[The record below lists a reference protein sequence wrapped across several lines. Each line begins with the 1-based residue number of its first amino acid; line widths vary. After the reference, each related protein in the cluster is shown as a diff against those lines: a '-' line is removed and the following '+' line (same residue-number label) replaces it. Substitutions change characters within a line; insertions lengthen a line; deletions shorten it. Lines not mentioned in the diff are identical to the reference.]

1 MFCEA
6 GAAGAPGQRSWEE
19 AMKITIDID
28 TTPQEAR
35 TFFGLPNLEPM
46 QDKLVQKMQE
56 RLESYL
62 DGLEPEAMMR
72 LWLPGGLKGLGEMQ
86 ERIWSQFLSGMAGA
100 AARNKGSR

>member
-1 MFCEA
+1 
-6 GAAGAPGQRSWEE
+6 
-19 AMKITIDID
+19 MKITIDID

-100 AARNKGSR
+100 AARNKRSR